1 MTPIAVLYT
10 QTIIIYMEKTFLNTL
25 EIHTCGNLP
34 QVGDMA
40 PNFELVATD
49 LSDIRLSDLKGK
61 KVVLNIFP
69 SIDTEVCA
77 KSVRRFNTDAAA
89 IDNCVVLCISKDLPF
104 AAGRFCTVN
113 GIENAKAASAFRST
127 FGKDYGIEMADGPLK
142 GLFARAV
149 ILIDEEGR
157 IKAKSL
163 CENITDEPDYEILK
177 QI

>member
-1 MTPIAVLYT
+1 
-10 QTIIIYMEKTFLNTL
+10 MEKTFLGTL
-25 EIHTCGNLP
+25 EVHTCGYLP

-40 PNFELVATD
+40 PDFELVATD

-77 KSVRRFNTDAAA
+77 QSVRRFNKDAAS
-89 IDNCVVLCISKDLPF
+89 IDNCVVLCISRDLPF
-104 AAGRFCTVN
+104 AAARFCTVN
-113 GIENAKAASAFRST
+113 GIENAKSASAFRST
-127 FGKDYGIEMADGPLK
+127 FGKDYGVEMTDGPLK

-149 ILIDEEGR
+149 ILIDEEGK

-163 CENITDEPDYEILK
+163 CENITEEPDYNILA
-177 QI
+177 QF